1 MVCGRTEDEELCRSA
16 YALVCLIEGAK
27 HFGNASRGQ
36 EEIWDSSRRN
46 QGGDRHAQVQRE
58 LHVWVKAHAFNWIKI
73 PRRSLFKRKACT
85 DRQIRKSMARI
96 KFVLQERR
104 LGLMAAIAPET
115 EGTKPPP
122 SWTDPARSFEAM
134 RARDLQYS
142 DIRVPKMLRNLDVQ
156 AGAAVVGDE
165 QVNVEEVES
174 RDEGFGG
181 GREAEEFVNE
191 TEVDADGRVKQA
203 H

>member
-1 MVCGRTEDEELCRSA
+1 
-16 YALVCLIEGAK
+16 
-27 HFGNASRGQ
+27 
-36 EEIWDSSRRN
+36 
-46 QGGDRHAQVQRE
+46 
-58 LHVWVKAHAFNWIKI
+58 
-73 PRRSLFKRKACT
+73 
-85 DRQIRKSMARI
+85 MARI

-104 LGLMAAIAPET
+104 LGLIAAVAPELDST
-115 EGTKPPP
+115 EPPP

-134 RARDLQYS
+134 RASELDVP
-142 DIRVPKMLRNLDVQ
+142 DIRVPKMLRGVSIK
-156 AGAAVVGDE
+156 AGAATVGDE

-181 GREAEEFVNE
+181 GREAEAFVND